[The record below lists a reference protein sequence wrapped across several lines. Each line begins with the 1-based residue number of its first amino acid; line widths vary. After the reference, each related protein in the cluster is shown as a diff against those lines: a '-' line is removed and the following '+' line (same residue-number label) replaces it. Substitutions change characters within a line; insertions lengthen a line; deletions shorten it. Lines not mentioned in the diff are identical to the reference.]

1 MKLFTKNNGMTKL
14 FSKDG
19 GKTLFQKI
27 GDHARKVDNTVT
39 RVGNFLSSSAR
50 TLGFN
55 PIGDIIDRGVKTV
68 HNIRNNLEKS
78 IKAPLNDI
86 RQHYA

>member
-14 FSKDG
+14 FSKDA

-27 GDHARKVDNTVT
+27 GEKARKADNSVT

-50 TLGFN
+50 SLEFN
-55 PIGDIIDRGVKTV
+55 PIGDIIDRGEKTV